1 MQTPNI
7 NSKFSLAL
15 AQQYAEKR
23 NIVEINP
30 FGTTPVPDEEDV
42 ATSSLNGTKDSFR
55 SMMSEEDRINLSK
68 SIKESMLDV
77 ATVMGEV
84 LPNDFVVD
92 DDLID
97 EVIIASMMNGGD
109 DE

>member
-68 SIKESMLDV
+68 SMLDV